1 MAVLVFT
8 ENWDGKFKKS
18 SFELVSYASA
28 LAEMMGT
35 RTIALSI
42 GPVDE
47 SELVKLGGY
56 GADRI
61 VNVSEDGL
69 KALDS
74 QVYTKII
81 SSVAE
86 KENVPSIIP
95 ASTS

>member
-35 RTIALSI
+35 KTIALSI

-47 SELVKLGGY
+47 SELDKLGDY
-56 GADRI
+56 GAERI
-61 VNVSEDGL
+61 VNVSEDSL
-69 KALDS
+69 KELDS
-74 QVYTKII
+74 QVYTKVKCK
-81 SSVAE
+81 SSCTF
-86 KENVPSIIP
+86 SQQ
-95 ASTS
+95 